1 MARIVEL
8 NYYPIK
14 GCAGTSVCDAVLTTR
29 GLAHDR
35 SFMVIDEDG
44 VFRSQRRTPR
54 LALIRPE
61 VSTGGE
67 RLTLRAPGAGVLRAD
82 VDLAAARRDVE
93 LFGMPYQGIDQGD
106 AVAGW
111 FSEVLGEP
119 SRLVRVP
126 PEHDRVTRGQT
137 PGTAG
142 YADGQPLL
150 VTALPSL
157 DLVNER
163 IAEHGG
169 EPVPMNRFRPNV
181 VIGGWDE
188 PHVEDRVRRIH
199 AGDAELGYA
208 KLAIR
213 CVVTTVDQVSGTKTG
228 PEPLRTLAGYRRA
241 TEGGVAFGV
250 KFSVVRPGKLS
261 VGDEV
266 IVSSWGESG
275 LSCP

>member
-8 NYYPIK
+8 SYYPVK
-14 GCAGTSVCDAVLTTR
+14 GCAGTSVCDAMLTTR

-35 SFMVIDEDG
+35 SFMVIGEDG
-44 VFRSQRRTPR
+44 VFRNQRRTPR
-54 LALIRPE
+54 MALIRPE
-61 VSTGGE
+61 LSTGGGQ
-67 RLTLRAPGAGVLRAD
+67 LTLRAPGADVLRAD

-93 LFGMPYQGIDQGD
+93 LFGVPYQGIDQGD

-111 FSEVLGEP
+111 LSEMLGEP

-126 PEHDRVTRGQT
+126 PEHDRVTNGQT

-142 YADGQPLL
+142 YADSSPLL
-150 VTALPSL
+150 VTSLSSL
-157 DLVNER
+157 DMLNER
-163 IAEHGG
+163 IAERGG
-169 EPVPMNRFRPNV
+169 EPVPMNRFRPNI

-188 PHVEDRVRRIH
+188 PHIEDRARRIKTD
-199 AGDAELGYA
+199 DAELGYA

-213 CVVTTVDQVSGTKTG
+213 CVVPTVDQESGMKAG

-241 TEGGVAFGV
+241 TEGGVTFGV
-250 KFSVVRPGKLS
+250 RFSVVRPGKLS

-266 IVSSWGESG
+266 IVSSWGESE
-275 LSCP
+275 L